1 MSSSKYKRSVVNVF
15 KLLFVWFLSILLGI
29 MFLLSLQYLKAEI
42 FYKEKNQPFSG
53 DHFYNP
59 YKDYSPVTLKAN
71 FHAHSVSWY
80 HLTYGSQYPDE
91 IFKEYKNHGYDII
104 SISNY
109 QKITKDLT
117 SPNYINV
124 YEHGY
129 NFRKSHQ
136 LVINSDKVTYIDF
149 SLFQNYHTKQ
159 QVINKL
165 KSRGGL
171 VALAHPELRKGYKEE
186 EMKYLK
192 GYDFIE
198 VFNRYKISSGIW
210 DAALTSGY
218 PAWILA
224 DDDCHDIDDPRL
236 IFDNWNRICSGGS
249 TKEEILS
256 ALKRGCSYGVRNLNH
271 VETNFLDSCV
281 VVGDELRVYF
291 RSKAD
296 TILFISDNGVVR
308 KGVNNEAFSTYK
320 IPKSD
325 SYVRVEAKS
334 KGELIYLNPVIRYNG
349 YQINQNSGLPPVNTK
364 LTLLLR
370 IFIIFLTISI
380 FVLMLVLNGRLVKSA
395 PALKSVLRFKNGF

>member
-1 MSSSKYKRSVVNVF
+1 MLSSKNKGSVVCIF
-15 KLLFVWFLSILLGI
+15 KKIFVWFLN
-29 MFLLSLQYLKAEI
+29 FLLVLMLLFTLQYYKAKI
-42 FYKEKNQPFSG
+42 FYKEKNLPFSG
-53 DHFYNP
+53 DYFYNP

-71 FHAHSVSWY
+71 FHAHSVTWH
-80 HLTYGSQYPDE
+80 HLAKGSQTPEE
-91 IFKEYKNHGYDII
+91 IYKEYKDNGYDII
-104 SISNY
+104 SIANY

-136 LVINSDKVTYIDF
+136 LVINSERVTYFDF
-149 SLFQNYHTKQ
+149 SLFQNYNTKQ

-171 VALAHPELRKGYKEE
+171 IALAHPELMKGYKEE

-198 VFNRYKISSGIW
+198 VFNRYKISEKIW

-218 PAWILA
+218 PAWILS
-224 DDDCHDIDDPRL
+224 DDDCHDIDDPNF
-236 IFDNWNRICSGGS
+236 IFDNWNRISSVGN

-271 VETNFLDSCV
+271 AETNFLDSCV
-281 VVGDELRVYF
+281 LKGDELRVFF

-296 TILFISDNGVVR
+296 TILFISDNGAIR
-308 KGVNNEAFSTYK
+308 KGVYNEAYATYK
-320 IPKSD
+320 ISKSD

-334 KGELIYLNPVIRYNG
+334 NNELIYLNPVIRYNG
-349 YQINQNSGLPPVNTK
+349 YQLNKNSGLPPVNKK
-364 LTLLLR
+364 LTFLLR
-370 IFIIFLTISI
+370 SFLVILTISI
-380 FVLMLVLNGRLVKSA
+380 FILIRFLNGRFVKSA
-395 PALKSVLRFKNGF
+395 PALKSVLPSEGGF